1 MKKIKKIMVLVST
14 VVVSTVG
21 PITSLAETTV
31 KVQPSLV
38 TEELPLSGSPVTNE
52 VTSTSLVEDSFSS
65 EEAGKRTSS
74 ESSSEISTGESTST
88 SATEVT
94 QKSSEETTP
103 AETDESDSSLVDA
116 EQANEDLFQSAVE
129 KAIAE
134 MEILNDVFPYLKDRS
149 DLAEAPTDSDTP
161 RPKAR
166 AAALTVEPQEQIA
179 AAAAARLENI
189 YADSDKDT
197 PTMDFVDVS
206 SHNGEISVDQYKTL
220 KKYGVKAVIVKL
232 TEYTTYRNEYAKSQI
247 NNAKAAGLVVHG
259 YHYSWFTSKSSAE
272 KEAEYFAKYAD
283 ELKLG
288 NNAIMF
294 NDIEDPQL
302 YAKDINHT
310 QNSIYFADALKKLGY
325 NNSQHYIGQWWV
337 RAGKLDPAKLG
348 YNNCW
353 IAEYPIP
360 TVKEQRNTQYG
371 AWQWTSQV
379 YIPGKNFPFDMSSD
393 YSKTI
398 TLPYGEQGPY
408 ISLGKYFTITAKNNA
423 IWSSFNWA
431 QKDQTDN
438 HLNKTYYAKGM
449 YKHVNGGTYLSLYDN
464 NDKWVGYVDAAF
476 GTLTDGPG
484 GKWASYKKY
493 VTLNQTKDLY
503 SDFTSKIKNNALTYK
518 NKQLLVTGKYEHFN
532 GKTYYSVYTADGKTW
547 LGYVEASGVNSAGDQ
562 GPYLALG
569 KYFTITEKNHTI
581 WSNFNWAKRSD
592 ANSHLGKT
600 YLAKGQYKHL
610 NGSTYLTL
618 YDNQDKWVGYI
629 DVAEGNLVDSAGGA
643 WSSYKKYLTITG
655 SKHLYAGD
663 FTRTIKNKASVYK
676 GKTLLATGKYEH
688 FNGKTYYSVYENNIW
703 LGYVEEA
710 GVKVAGDQGPYL
722 NLGKYFTIT
731 GKNYKI
737 WSNFDWK
744 LRLNASDLL
753 GKTYLAK
760 GQYQHL
766 NGSTY
771 LTLYDN
777 NEMWIG
783 YINLSGG
790 ELGTNSGGTWSSCK
804 MTVTLTGTKN
814 LYGSDFTK
822 TVKNKSSAFKNQQLS
837 VTGKYEHYNGKTY
850 YSVYD
855 SKQQWLGY
863 IESSGVNQV

>member
-1 MKKIKKIMVLVST
+1 MKKIKKIIVLVST
-14 VVVSTVG
+14 VILSSVG
-21 PITSLAETTV
+21 PITGLAETTA
-31 KVQPSLV
+31 KTQSPTV
-38 TEELPLSGSPVTNE
+38 TEELPLSGSPVTND
-52 VTSTSLVEDSFSS
+52 VTSTSAVEDSFSS
-65 EEAGKRTSS
+65 EESEKEVSS
-74 ESSSEISTGESTST
+74 ENSSEISASESSLT

-94 QKSSEETTP
+94 QNSSEENIP
-103 AETDESDSSLVDA
+103 AETDESDGSLADA
-116 EQANEDLFQSAVE
+116 EQANEDLSQAAVE

-149 DLAEAPTDSDTP
+149 DLAESPIDSDTP

-232 TEYTTYRNEYAKSQI
+232 TEYTTYRNPYAKSQI

-259 YHYSWFTSKSSAE
+259 YHYSWFTSKSTAE

-302 YAKDINHT
+302 YAKNINHT

-348 YNNCW
+348 YNKCW

-423 IWSSFNWA
+423 IWSSFKWA
-431 QKDQTDN
+431 QKDRTDN

-464 NDKWVGYVDAAF
+464 KDKWIGYVNAAF

-503 SDFTSKIKNNALTYK
+503 SDFTSKIKNKASSYK

-532 GKTYYSVYTADGKTW
+532 GKTYYSVYTADSKTW
-547 LGYVEASGVNSAGDQ
+547 LGYVEKSGVTLAGDQ

-569 KYFTITEKNHTI
+569 KYFTITGKNHTI
-581 WSNFNWAKRSD
+581 WSNFNWTKRSD
-592 ANSHLGKT
+592 AKSHLGKT

-629 DVAEGNLVDSAGGA
+629 NVSGGKLTTSAGGS
-643 WSSYKKYLTITG
+643 WSSYKKYLTVTG

-663 FTRTIKNKASVYK
+663 FTKTIKNKGSVYK

-688 FNGKTYYSVYENNIW
+688 FNGKTYYSVYENNTW

-710 GVKVAGDQGPYL
+710 GVKVAGDQGPYVK
-722 NLGKYFTIT
+722 LGKYFTIT
-731 GKNYKI
+731 GKNHKI

-744 LRLNASDLL
+744 LRKNASELL

-760 GQYQHL
+760 GQYKHL

-777 NEMWIG
+777 KGKWVG
-783 YINLSGG
+783 YINANGG
-790 ELGTNSGGTWSSCK
+790 KQGTNPGGAWSSYK
-804 MTVTLTGTKN
+804 ITVTLNGTKN
-814 LYGSDFTK
+814 LYGGDFTK
-822 TVKNKSSAFKNQQLS
+822 TVKNKASAFKNQKLS

-850 YSVYD
+850 YSVYN
-855 SKQQWLGY
+855 SKKQWLGY
-863 IESSGVNQV
+863 IESSGVKKV